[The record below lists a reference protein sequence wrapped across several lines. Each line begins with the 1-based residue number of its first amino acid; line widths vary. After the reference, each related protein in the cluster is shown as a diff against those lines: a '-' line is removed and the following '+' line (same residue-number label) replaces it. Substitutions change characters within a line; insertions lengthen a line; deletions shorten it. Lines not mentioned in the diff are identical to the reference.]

1 MYELRI
7 VEKNGKCGECAVW
20 DKIFNIYINND
31 GIYFILLYDPNHA
44 HFVSWDN
51 IKHIKVVKK

>member
-44 HFVSWDN
+44 HFV
-51 IKHIKVVKK
+51 